1 MKFSRIALHTNN
13 SVVVICEVEDWIVL
27 KRRLPSE
34 LWAILAALA
43 PRHDELRGS
52 DRPATGTGWWMTEAE
67 RGGGRRSVSDAD
79 AAPGPLPE
87 R

>member
-43 PRHDELRGS
+43 PRHDELRG
-52 DRPATGTGWWMTEAE
+52 GE
-67 RGGGRRSVSDAD
+67 
-79 AAPGPLPE
+79 
-87 R
+87 